1 MDELA
6 TKLVDSLTKVE
17 NALETMAPTAFQALV
32 EAAYI
37 TGVVD
42 IIWGLVWLS
51 IVAGAVVAVRHG
63 FTRISENF
71 DAGMAF
77 MLSGGFV
84 AIFGFVGT
92 AVNLGASTTWLKII
106 NPTAYVVKTLLAQ

>member
-17 NALETMAPTAFQALV
+17 DALETMAPTAFKALV

-37 TGVVD
+37 TGVTA
-42 IIWGLVWLS
+42 IIQGFLLLLLCAAGFTVMHVGLKQEEDS
-51 IVAGAVVAVRHG
+51 IGIPMTIGGGVLALFSLVVAL
-63 FTRISENF
+63 II
-71 DAGMAF
+71 
-77 MLSGGFV
+77 L
-84 AIFGFVGT
+84 FGFDP
-92 AVNLGASTTWLKII
+92 WLKII